1 MSTVSVFAG
10 ITWSNSTTRFRPG
23 DVHSWE
29 AWGLTAGVGFD
40 DAILVTAVPGR
51 LPTSEGA
58 GFSSALIVENIRTV
72 SYRNSF
78 SDRAVK
84 VTCQV
89 RNVGYDHLST
99 YKVNFYRV
107 SG

>member
-10 ITWSNSTTRFRPG
+10 ITWTSSTTRFRPG
-23 DVHSWE
+23 EVHNWE
-29 AWGLTAGVGFD
+29 AWGITSGVGFD
-40 DAILVTAVPGR
+40 DAILVTSVPGR
-51 LPTSEGA
+51 LSGPGGP

-89 RNVGYDHLST
+89 RNVGYDDLTT
-99 YKVNFYRV
+99 YKVNFFRV